1 MIRRALVL
9 FALLTLALMSAASAH
24 EHMGRHAMP
33 AIVAG
38 ATLPAAL
45 PDAMP
50 ILDHAAAQFTA
61 AADAAAC
68 IEGSDICH
76 DRGKPAACACPAACT
91 GLFDVVI
98 AASSMPAVAMAV
110 PPSGVRRLLPL
121 AAPPPTPPPRA

>member
-1 MIRRALVL
+1 MIRWVLVL
-9 FALLTLALMSAASAH
+9 FAFLTLTLVSAASAH

-33 AIVAG
+33 ATSG
-38 ATLPAAL
+38 PMTPAAL

-76 DRGKPAACACPAACT
+76 DRGKPAACACPAACA

-98 AASSMPAVAMAV
+98 AAWSMPAVAMAV
-110 PPSGVRRLLPL
+110 PPGGVRRLLPL

>member
-1 MIRRALVL
+1 MIRRVLVL
-9 FALLTLALMSAASAH
+9 FALLTLALLSAASAH

-33 AIVAG
+33 ATAG
-38 ATLPAAL
+38 PMTPAAL

-50 ILDHAAAQFTA
+50 ILDHAAAQLTA
-61 AADAAAC
+61 AAEAAAC

-76 DRGKPAACACPAACT
+76 DRGKPCACPAACA
-91 GLFDVVI
+91 GLFDVAV
-98 AASSMPAVAMAV
+98 AAPPMPAVAMAV